1 MEDKKYFF
9 RPDKKFLKQGF
20 YMEDE
25 NKKIIYE
32 AKMTKWSLF
41 GAMKFDFIN
50 HVSNKSSEHDVGKTI
65 TSEESGLFEA
75 FSTNSRFKFDKK
87 NIWDYLHEQGIRID
101 SDISNKKLGMTYNVT
116 LKGKKMA
123 TIMTSSIGKS
133 IVTNKFCY
141 DVITSEENLDLA
153 FLVTFA
159 FARTEQVFYD

>member
-87 NIWDYLHEQGIRID
+87 NNRLFQVADFLTYID
-101 SDISNKKLGMTYNVT
+101 KTYYKL
-116 LKGKKMA
+116 
-123 TIMTSSIGKS
+123 II
-133 IVTNKFCY
+133 I
-141 DVITSEENLDLA
+141 
-153 FLVTFA
+153 
-159 FARTEQVFYD
+159 